1 MSPPEEHHLGR
12 HLYREQIGAFVLGE
26 LEGGELEA
34 MRAHLDG
41 CPVCRAEVS
50 ELEPV
55 VAALADADP
64 DRIEEYPRPPGN
76 LEESTFAPISGEIR
90 RARDRGRRFGWSG
103 LAAAAIFAV
112 AIGLAGF
119 AWLVE
124 PAVAMV
130 EPLSFSVAPGM
141 KKVEGHL
148 IAHAS
153 GTEIRLVVF
162 SGARDGQTYRV
173 TLVSKDGK
181 RVNAGTFIG
190 AGDEPVRGT
199 FHAALLR
206 KDAAK
211 LEVGTPGGEPAFF
224 SELPEKPRDKVREW
238 PLLGILPWAEPHP
251 HNKTMEPGAPK
262 GKKGPSAKD
271 TAPATAPADTQET
284 PKAPG
289 YGGGTTHKGSSPE
302 SDAKRSSPGGEP
314 SASAAAFPT
323 ASASASAGRTPMV
336 PVAPPPEEQ
345 SPAESPSAAAGE
357 TTGVPAEPPPED
369 QTPAESQYGAGN

>member
-41 CPVCRAEVS
+41 CPDCRAEVR
-50 ELEPV
+50 ELRPV

-76 LEESTFAPISGEIR
+76 LEESTFAPISGEIH
-90 RARDRGRRFGWSG
+90 RARRRRGRRFGWSG

-112 AIGLAGF
+112 VIGLAGF

-124 PAVAMV
+124 PAVALV

-162 SGARDGQTYRV
+162 SGARAGQTYRV

-271 TAPATAPADTQET
+271 TAPADTQET

-289 YGGGTTHKGSSPE
+289 YGGGITHKGSSPE

-314 SASAAAFPT
+314 SASAAASPT
-323 ASASASAGRTPMV
+323 ASASASGGGTPPV
-336 PVAPPPEEQ
+336 PAAPPPK
-345 SPAESPSAAAGE
+345 
-357 TTGVPAEPPPED
+357 D

>member
-1 MSPPEEHHLGR
+1 MTPPEEHHR
-12 HLYREQIGAFVLGE
+12 YREQIGAFVLGE
-26 LEGGELEA
+26 LDGGELEA

-41 CPVCRAEVS
+41 CPVCRAEVR

-64 DRIEEYPRPPGN
+64 DRIDEYPRPPGD
-76 LEESTFAPISGEIR
+76 LEESTLAPISWEIR
-90 RARDRGRRFGWSG
+90 RARDRGRRFRWSG
-103 LAAAAIFAV
+103 LAAAAICVV
-112 AIGLAGF
+112 AIGLAGL

-124 PAVAMV
+124 PAAAV
-130 EPLSFSVAPGM
+130 EPLAFTRAPGV
-141 KKVEGHL
+141 KPVGHL

-153 GTEIRLVVF
+153 GTEIRLVV
-162 SGARDGQTYRV
+162 SGARDGQPYRV

-206 KDAAK
+206 KDAAR

-224 SELPEKPRDKVREW
+224 SELPEKPREKVREW

-251 HNKTMEPGAPK
+251 HNKTIEPGGPK

-271 TAPATAPADTQET
+271 TAPATAPADTQEK

-289 YGGGTTHKGSSPE
+289 SGGGTTHKGSSPE

-314 SASAAAFPT
+314 SASAAASPT
-323 ASASASAGRTPMV
+323 ASASASAGGTPVV
-336 PVAPPPEEQ
+336 PDAPPPEEQ

>member
-1 MSPPEEHHLGR
+1 MSPPEEHHLER

-64 DRIEEYPRPPGN
+64 DRIDEYPRPPGD

-112 AIGLAGF
+112 VIGLAGF

-124 PAVAMV
+124 PAVALV
-130 EPLSFSVAPGM
+130 EPLAFARAPGV
-141 KKVEGHL
+141 KVEGHL

-271 TAPATAPADTQET
+271 TAPATAPADTPET
-284 PKAPG
+284 PKAPS
-289 YGGGTTHKGSSPE
+289 YGGGGSPPPKENPPESGGKSSP
-302 SDAKRSSPGGEP
+302 SPGGEKPGAEPEGSEPSRGPAPPAP
-314 SASAAAFPT
+314 SASP
-323 ASASASAGRTPMV
+323 
-336 PVAPPPEEQ
+336 APSDSCALPPDQ
-345 SPAESPSAAAGE
+345 QPPACG
-357 TTGVPAEPPPED
+357 
-369 QTPAESQYGAGN
+369 QYDPRS

>member
-1 MSPPEEHHLGR
+1 MSPPEEHHP
-12 HLYREQIGAFVLGE
+12 YQEQIGAFVLGE
-26 LEGGELEA
+26 LDGGELEA
-34 MRAHLDG
+34 MRTHLNS
-41 CPVCRAEVS
+41 CPDCRAEVR
-50 ELEPV
+50 ELRPV
-55 VAALADADP
+55 VATLADADP
-64 DRIEEYPRPPGN
+64 DRIEEYPQPPGD
-76 LEESTFAPISGEIR
+76 LEESTLAPILGEIHRVR
-90 RARDRGRRFGWSG
+90 RRRGRRFGWSA
-103 LAAAAIFAV
+103 LAAAALCVV

-124 PAVAMV
+124 PAAALV

-153 GTEIRLVVF
+153 GTEIRLVV

-181 RVNAGTFIG
+181 RVDAGTFIG

-211 LEVGTPGGEPAFF
+211 LEVRAPGGEPAFF

-271 TAPATAPADTQET
+271 TAPATAPADTQEK

-314 SASAAAFPT
+314 SASAAASPT
-323 ASASASAGRTPMV
+323 TSASASAGRTPIV
-336 PVAPPPEEQ
+336 PGAPPPEEQ

>member
-1 MSPPEEHHLGR
+1 MTPPEEHHR
-12 HLYREQIGAFVLGE
+12 YRERVGAFVLGQ

-34 MRAHLDG
+34 MRTHLDG
-41 CPVCRAEVS
+41 CPACRAEVS
-50 ELEPV
+50 ELGPV

-64 DRIEEYPRPPGN
+64 DRIDEYPQPPGD
-76 LEESTFAPISGEIR
+76 LEELTLAPIPGEIH

-119 AWLVE
+119 AWLLE
-124 PAVAMV
+124 PAAAMV

-153 GTEIRLVVF
+153 GTEIRLVV

-251 HNKTMEPGAPK
+251 HNKSMEPGAPK

-271 TAPATAPADTQET
+271 TAPATAPADTPET

-314 SASAAAFPT
+314 SASAAASPT
-323 ASASASAGRTPMV
+323 ASASASAGRTPVV
-336 PVAPPPEEQ
+336 PGAPPPEEQ
-345 SPAESPSAAAGE
+345 SPAES
-357 TTGVPAEPPPED
+357 
-369 QTPAESQYGAGN
+369 QYGAGN